1 MTYPMSSSP
10 RSTRERVLGPAPGV
24 VEVWR
29 ISLPVGGTPAEADL
43 RVLDETE
50 RARAMRPGPRGAAYA
65 RAHAAL
71 RTIVGTHLGIEPS
84 KVRILH
90 TDDQKPR
97 LAGAGT
103 LSYSLS
109 HTDGLALIALASDR
123 EVGIDVERQSEAIDV
138 DTVAA
143 AFLPP
148 ADAAAVSMAPPEVR
162 RRAFFTA
169 WTRHEA
175 RLKLRGRGL
184 EAARSAGAEDSVSLV
199 LVRALNVGEGYAAA
213 VAAEGAGWQVEL
225 KDHP

>member
-1 MTYPMSSSP
+1 MPSST
-10 RSTRERVLGPAPGV
+10 RSTRDQVLGPAPGV

-29 ISLPVGGTPAEADL
+29 IVLPVAGTPAEADL
-43 RVLDETE
+43 RLLDDTE

-71 RTIVGTHLGIEPS
+71 RIIIGQHLGLEPAR
-84 KVRILH
+84 VRILH
-90 TDDQKPR
+90 TEDKKPR
-97 LAGAGT
+97 LAT
-103 LSYSLS
+103 TSSLTFSLS
-109 HTDGLALIALASDR
+109 HTDGLALIAVASDR
-123 EVGIDVERQSEAIDV
+123 EVGVDVERQTDTIDI

-148 ADAAAVSMAPPEVR
+148 AEVAAVAMAPPEVR

-184 EAARSAGAEDSVSLV
+184 DAAQASGTEDSVALV
-199 LVRALNVGEGYAAA
+199 LVRALAVGDGYAAA
-213 VAAEGAGWQVEL
+213 VAAEGAGWRIEL
-225 KDHP
+225 KEFA